1 MVGNMQESVK
11 EEMIELVEISDEE
24 YDGMEDEVEK
34 YSYEENLNNDELP
47 IPTVCKLY
55 IYKEEHKYDTLP
67 RPSARGLKNHGDMN
81 KISSFRLK
89 QE

>member
-1 MVGNMQESVK
+1 
-11 EEMIELVEISDEE
+11 MIELVEVSDDE

-34 YSYEENLNNDELP
+34 VSYEENSNNDELP
-47 IPTVCKLY
+47 LPTVRKLY
-55 IYKEEHKYDTLP
+55 ISNGEHGEHKYDNLP

-81 KISSFRLK
+81 RISSFRLK